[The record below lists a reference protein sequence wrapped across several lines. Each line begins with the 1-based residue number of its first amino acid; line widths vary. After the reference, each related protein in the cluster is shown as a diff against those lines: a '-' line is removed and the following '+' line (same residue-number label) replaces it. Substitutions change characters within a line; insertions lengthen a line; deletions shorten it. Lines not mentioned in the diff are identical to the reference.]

1 MLITPFLHKTVLSFA
16 LAVSLSSNNLSVAP
30 LPPSADCNELEDTST
45 TSLILSSTKPSIAS
59 SSVVEA
65 ARISLPFRQYDTAN
79 DIPKAYFKDKK
90 VSLLFV

>member
-16 LAVSLSSNNLSVAP
+16 LAVSLSSNLSVAP
-30 LPPSADCNELEDTST
+30 LPSVDCHEKEDTTT
-45 TSLILSSTKPSIAS
+45 TSWISSSTTKPSTS

-65 ARISLPFRQYDTAN
+65 LPFRQYDTAS
-79 DIPKAYFKDKK
+79 DIPKSYFKDKK